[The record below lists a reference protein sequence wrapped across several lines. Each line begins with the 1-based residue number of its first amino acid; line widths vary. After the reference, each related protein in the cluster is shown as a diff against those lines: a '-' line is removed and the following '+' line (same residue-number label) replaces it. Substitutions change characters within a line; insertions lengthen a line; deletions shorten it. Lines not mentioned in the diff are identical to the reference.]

1 MQCFTRPPA
10 GGHKRCIEM
19 QKMALKK
26 VRPQDLVKNVE
37 QLMEAAQEGRL
48 YLAVNEVPSEDE
60 VKNHVR
66 AYVGQ
71 IRLLA
76 TGGWQ
81 NRVDDLWEKVFRH
94 PELMAMLLP
103 KPRARKCRNFDKY
116 GVMRLVGVMR
126 SYGVYE
132 NHVNDSQLCEALEH
146 SKGDTC
152 YRSYI
157 GMGIESRPLRR
168 ELKAVIDKMST

>member
-1 MQCFTRPPA
+1 
-10 GGHKRCIEM
+10 
-19 QKMALKK
+19 MALKK

-71 IRLLA
+71 IRPLA

-81 NRVDDLWEKVFRH
+81 NKVDDLWEKVFRH

-116 GVMRLVGVMR
+116 GTA
-126 SYGVYE
+126 
-132 NHVNDSQLCEALEH
+132 D
-146 SKGDTC
+146 
-152 YRSYI
+152 
-157 GMGIESRPLRR
+157 P
-168 ELKAVIDKMST
+168 